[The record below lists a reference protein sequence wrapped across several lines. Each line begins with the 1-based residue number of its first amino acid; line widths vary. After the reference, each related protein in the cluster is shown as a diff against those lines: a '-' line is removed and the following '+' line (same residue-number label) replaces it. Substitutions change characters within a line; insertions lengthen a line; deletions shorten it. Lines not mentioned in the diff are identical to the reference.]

1 MLSHNR
7 VVPSPAMRGPD
18 PRIPISLA
26 GHDSLIG
33 TAGDQ
38 SLAIMN
44 QKSRGRGAVI

>member
-26 GHDSLIG
+26 GHNSLIG

-38 SLAIMN
+38 SPAITI
-44 QKSRGRGAVI
+44 QESRGRGTVI